1 MVTRLL
7 RWERCFGAER
17 GLRERR
23 GAAEAV
29 LAGSSAN
36 FLSRPR
42 RRLVAEHRGSPRQGC
57 VGPAVGTRQTWSL
70 SPRGWHGSHWSVFIL
85 FLCSIIFLTQQ
96 PPGMERRQPRG
107 DWSQLQQKRKNLEGF
122 LQGECVSSGTF
133 PARAGGAELGLL

>member
-1 MVTRLL
+1 MVTGLL
-7 RWERCFGAER
+7 QWERCFRVER

-57 VGPAVGTRQTWSL
+57 AGPAVGTRQTWSP

-96 PPGMERRQPRG
+96 PPG
-107 DWSQLQQKRKNLEGF
+107 D
-122 LQGECVSSGTF
+122 GEEAAAWRLVPT
-133 PARAGGAELGLL
+133 AAKEEELGRVPPGRVCQLWHLPSQGWRS